1 MNRTIILILLSI
13 ICNIGIAQNAIVKGV
28 IKDINSKE
36 SLIGVNIIYEKNQ
49 GVVSDENGAYKLT
62 LPAGEYTI
70 RYSLMGYSEIER
82 NLFLTDNQL
91 VELNIF
97 LELEAKALDAVVVSA
112 SRFEQKISEVTVS
125 MEIIQP
131 ALIESNNITSLEEAV
146 QKVPGVFIIDNQM
159 SIRGGSG
166 YAYGVGSRTL
176 LLVDDIPL
184 LTGSSGEA
192 RWDFAPLENLQQV
205 EIIKGASSAL
215 YGSSALNGVVNIR
228 TAFASYEPKTSIN
241 LTSGIYDNPKRDAIK
256 WWNTSS
262 PFYSG
267 VRFSHAQKFGNAD
280 LVLGANAYSETGY
293 QENNEEQRMRVN
305 MNFRYRSRKI
315 EGLSSGINF
324 NYMDRTGSQFLLWL
338 DGNTG
343 VWQANPTFQQSYH
356 NTSFNLYPYI
366 TYFPNQNTKHSLKT
380 RLYSIHNKNNTGQ
393 NNIDDTYFAEYQFQ
407 KTFAQSTTIT
417 SGVSGSYIESLSEIY
432 GNDKHFGS
440 NLALYSQLDKK
451 LFSRLNLS
459 FGGRLEGYRLDE
471 DDLKFRPLIRTG
483 LNYSIDEFTFLRSSF
498 GMGYRYPTISE
509 KYTATSSG
517 AIRIFPNHQ
526 LLDET
531 GWSSEIAMMRGFQ
544 ISNWYGYVD
553 IALFWTEYK
562 NMIEFMFDYHNPD
575 SVTLVAWPNTD
586 PNYFQNWIGFKA
598 ENIRNAQISGIDFT
612 VKGEGTFFGLPA
624 RLLAGYTY
632 TNPID
637 ADAKKHT
644 NNTSTNSNILKYRFY
659 HNLKLDYEIQY
670 HKISLGIN
678 GEYCSHI
685 INIDKAFED
694 TIRFPNG
701 QAIVSSDGPVF
712 LLPGLAEY
720 REKHNK
726 GFLVFDIRLTW
737 NVSDKIR
744 FSAGVKNLFNKE
756 YMIRPADV
764 QAPRTYVVQLNIRV

>member
-1 MNRTIILILLSI
+1 M
-13 ICNIGIAQNAIVKGV
+13 
-28 IKDINSKE
+28 
-36 SLIGVNIIYEKNQ
+36 
-49 GVVSDENGAYKLT
+49 LT
-62 LPAGEYTI
+62 
-70 RYSLMGYSEIER
+70 
-82 NLFLTDNQL
+82 
-91 VELNIF
+91 
-97 LELEAKALDAVVVSA
+97 AL
-112 SRFEQKISEVTVS
+112 
-125 MEIIQP
+125 
-131 ALIESNNITSLEEAV
+131 
-146 QKVPGVFIIDNQM
+146 
-159 SIRGGSG
+159 
-166 YAYGVGSRTL
+166 GSRTV

-338 DGNTG
+338 DGNAG

-471 DDLKFRPLIRTG
+471 DYLKFLPLIRTG
-483 LNYSIDEFTFLRSSF
+483 LNYSIDEFTFKTLSAWDIDIQPF
-498 GMGYRYPTISE
+498 PE
-509 KYTATSSG
+509 KYTATSSP
-517 AIRIFPNHQ
+517 AIRIFRIINRQ
-526 LLDET
+526 NRA
-531 GWSSEIAMMRGFQ
+531 GSEIAMMRGFQ
-544 ISNWYGYVD
+544 INWYGYVD
-553 IALFWTEYK
+553 IAYFGLNI

-575 SVTLVAWPNTD
+575 SVTLVASPIPT
-586 PNYFQNWIGFKA
+586 QIIFKTGLDLKQKISEMHELA
-598 ENIRNAQISGIDFT
+598 ELILLLKVKEHFWFTSQIISRIHLYKSD
-612 VKGEGTFFGLPA
+612 
-624 RLLAGYTY
+624 
-632 TNPID
+632 D

-670 HKISLGIN
+670 HKISWHKWW
-678 GEYCSHI
+678 YCSPLS
-685 INIDKAFED
+685 
-694 TIRFPNG
+694 T
-701 QAIVSSDGPVF
+701 
-712 LLPGLAEY
+712 
-720 REKHNK
+720 
-726 GFLVFDIRLTW
+726 
-737 NVSDKIR
+737 
-744 FSAGVKNLFNKE
+744 
-756 YMIRPADV
+756 
-764 QAPRTYVVQLNIRV
+764 